1 MQAQLDDAKVEG
13 QHHSKKG
20 NSLFSELED
29 RRLEVE
35 KKMVTLQVQNQ
46 QLKEK
51 YEVEKQQNQKYRM
64 QAAMA
69 LHMTSQRHD
78 DPHVQRLHSQLKE
91 AHAEIRTLTEQLQK
105 LETDK
110 AAILDMQEF
119 SRLLSEMEDKS
130 YVEFLLTVI
139 QTEKENTAKANSELQ
154 TKSLQYLDMSN
165 QNAELIR
172 QIKHLEAEQGKLQAA
187 LLKVQLQK
195 EELLL
200 KYEPEKVKTKKAQ
213 KRVVEKIDM
222 GGIQPQLAENVPF
235 SLSTSKLNDVLKS
248 MSSVSMDSHLS
259 AVLKPVNVFANAS
272 ESSNNYGFGIT
283 NKMAATK
290 QMKLR
295 GQVFAQN
302 NDENTFLEGK
312 ENLGNM
318 GCGPSYG
325 HKVSIA
331 DDVRVIESNGEE
343 KSISLSNGVEKSH
356 KPAANRKS
364 HSASY
369 HCQANLSF

>member
-1 MQAQLDDAKVEG
+1 MYT
-13 QHHSKKG
+13 
-20 NSLFSELED
+20 F
-29 RRLEVE
+29 
-35 KKMVTLQVQNQ
+35 
-46 QLKEK
+46 
-51 YEVEKQQNQKYRM
+51 
-64 QAAMA
+64 
-69 LHMTSQRHD
+69 
-78 DPHVQRLHSQLKE
+78 
-91 AHAEIRTLTEQLQK
+91 I
-105 LETDK
+105 
-110 AAILDMQEF
+110 F
-119 SRLLSEMEDKS
+119 
-130 YVEFLLTVI
+130 
-139 QTEKENTAKANSELQ
+139 
-154 TKSLQYLDMSN
+154 
-165 QNAELIR
+165 
-172 QIKHLEAEQGKLQAA
+172 QIKGCFYFPF
-187 LLKVQLQK
+187 VFS
-195 EELLL
+195 
-200 KYEPEKVKTKKAQ
+200 EKVKTKKPQ

-283 NKMAATK
+283 NKMTATK

-356 KPAANRKS
+356 KPAANRKKATVPATTVKQI
-364 HSASY
+364 SASEAPELQ
-369 HCQANLSF
+369 CKTQ